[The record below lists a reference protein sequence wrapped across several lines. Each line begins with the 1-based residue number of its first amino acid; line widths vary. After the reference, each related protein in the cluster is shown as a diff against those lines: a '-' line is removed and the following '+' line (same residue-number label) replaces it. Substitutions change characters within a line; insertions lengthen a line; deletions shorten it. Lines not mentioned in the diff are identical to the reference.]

1 MPRMTK
7 RPRPRPGA
15 WNRRFLSGGLA
26 YPLRGAHRRISKG
39 YAKGDYGSKAP
50 KVRTLAAVCEGK

>member
-1 MPRMTK
+1 MSRMTK
-7 RPRPRPGA
+7 ELLPRPGA

-39 YAKGDYGSKAP
+39 YAKGDYGSMAP
-50 KVRTLAAVCEGK
+50 IVRILAAVCEGK